1 MKHLTE
7 IALRGRQMC
16 RYEDEDDEEEE
27 QEQQQ
32 EEEEKERNTW
42 IYMMRQGLRGCYEK
56 MMY

>member
-1 MKHLTE
+1 
-7 IALRGRQMC
+7 MC